1 MNVSAYSDTLLTS
14 LLLRR
19 EQEPSVATQGQDESA
34 AFHQVLAEVV
44 EETDVVEFSSR
55 QPSVEPTAEPT
66 TSAFFQSH
74 LGALGPGSVR
84 AEGTSQ
90 PEEQMPLR
98 VSGISAAVAANPFAG
113 DRSLA
118 SNPFQEALLE
128 SVSAQGVAGAASS
141 EDFSGIYDARTGQII
156 HRVGARLDV
165 KG

>member
-1 MNVSAYSDTLLTS
+1 MNVSAYSDTLLAS

-19 EQEPSVATQGQDESA
+19 EQEPSMAAQGQGESA
-34 AFHQVLAEVV
+34 AFQQVLAEVV
-44 EETDVVEFSSR
+44 EDTDVVELASL
-55 QPSVEPTAEPT
+55 QPNAEPT
-66 TSAFFQSH
+66 GSALFQSH
-74 LGALGPGSVR
+74 LGAFGPGSAR

-90 PEEQMPLR
+90 PEEQTPLR

-128 SVSAQGVAGAASS
+128 PTSAQVVTGAPGS